1 MKTVFAFMFAAIF
14 LIVVSAASAQQDALT
29 KEYHRALAKY
39 FEISDELIGEMAK
52 MELPSEEMPIIL
64 YLAAKAKKPPLEI
77 ANQRAEGDNWM
88 KITGD
93 IGLSAEAY
101 YMLIAGQIKST
112 TYKPIF
118 ATFNDT
124 PKGKWKDI
132 QFSDEDV
139 LNIVNLRFISSHHDF
154 SVFDIM
160 TMRDKGH
167 NFIKINNIVR
177 LANEEKYRKEKLE
190 KREAAKAKK
199 EAEDQ

>member
-1 MKTVFAFMFAAIF
+1 MVAAIF
-14 LIVVSAASAQQDALT
+14 LIVVSAAFAQQDALT
-29 KEYHRALAKY
+29 KEYHKALVKY
-39 FEISDELIGEMAK
+39 FEISDELMGEMVK
-52 MELPSEEMPIIL
+52 MELPSQEMPIIL

-77 ANQRAEGDNWM
+77 ANQRAAGDDWM

-93 IGLSAEAY
+93 IGLNAEAY
-101 YMLIAGQIKST
+101 YMLIADEIKST

-118 ATFNDT
+118 AKFNDT

-132 QFSDEDV
+132 QFTDEDV
-139 LNIVNLRFISSHHDF
+139 LNIVNLRFISSLHDF

-160 TMRDKGH
+160 SMRDKGH
-167 NFIKINNIVR
+167 NFLKINNMVR
-177 LANEEKYRKEKLE
+177 LANEEKFRKEKLK